1 MRQHLIPVRMAITKK
16 STNSKWQIG
25 CGENGTLP
33 HCWWKHKL
41 AQPLQKTVQ
50 RLLNTLK
57 AELLYDPALPLLGK
71 HMEKTVIQKGTCIPM
86 FVAALVTIAQT
97 QKQPKCPTIE
107 VWIKTMRHMYT
118 VEHYS
123 ALKKNEIT
131 PFATT
136 WMQLESIILS
146 EGRQKE

>member
-1 MRQHLIPVRMAITKK
+1 
-16 STNSKWQIG
+16 
-25 CGENGTLP
+25 
-33 HCWWKHKL
+33 
-41 AQPLQKTVQ
+41 
-50 RLLNTLK
+50 
-57 AELLYDPALPLLGK
+57 
-71 HMEKTVIQKGTCIPM
+71 
-86 FVAALVTIAQT
+86 
-97 QKQPKCPTIE
+97 
-107 VWIKTMRHMYT
+107 MRHMYT